1 MTTSGPTDSGAKS
14 KRPSLFDRVVT
25 SSRRLVD
32 PALAAFSDPA
42 RLAFGSWQQ
51 AFRRDGRARV
61 GTALVVVL
69 VILAIGGALTP
80 PIVGHVADAMK
91 PPSAAHPFGTD
102 GLGRDLLLA
111 ILQGSSP
118 TLGGAALGA
127 LGAAAL
133 GTALGAL
140 GGYLRGTVDLVVH
153 RAIEA
158 LTAIPLLLLVI
169 LIQAL
174 IPWPGGG
181 SLMIVIV
188 LTRWAAIA
196 QIVRSDVLRVVQ
208 LDHVVA
214 ARALGAGPGRILARH
229 VLPSVLAS
237 GMVLAAFGVGTVVLL
252 ETAVAAVGVGTV
264 HPLAWGALLAQARRH
279 PESWWLVAFPSIFL
293 ILTLSATVLL
303 GEAMRDALDPRM
315 RHVRPPV

>member
-1 MTTSGPTDSGAKS
+1 
-14 KRPSLFDRVVT
+14 
-25 SSRRLVD
+25 
-32 PALAAFSDPA
+32 
-42 RLAFGSWQQ
+42 
-51 AFRRDGRARV
+51 
-61 GTALVVVL
+61 
-69 VILAIGGALTP
+69 
-80 PIVGHVADAMK
+80 
-91 PPSAAHPFGTD
+91 
-102 GLGRDLLLA
+102 
-111 ILQGSSP
+111 
-118 TLGGAALGA
+118 
-127 LGAAAL
+127 
-133 GTALGAL
+133 
-140 GGYLRGTVDLVVH
+140 VDLVVH